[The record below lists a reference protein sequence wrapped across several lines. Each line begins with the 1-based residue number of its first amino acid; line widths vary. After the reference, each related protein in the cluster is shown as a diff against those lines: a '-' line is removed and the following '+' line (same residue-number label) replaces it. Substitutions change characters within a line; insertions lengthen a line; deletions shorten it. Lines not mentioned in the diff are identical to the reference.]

1 MTTIDIDNMGVDDVG
16 TNVNINAPQQ
26 PTANQPPQ
34 ECIFCAIVS
43 GKMPAKIVE
52 SNDQF
57 IAFLDIQPKA
67 VGHIVLVPKRHVMIM
82 DQMTAE
88 EQASYGAMLK
98 NLILKQRSALG
109 ATGYTIISSNGGSS
123 GQSVPHFSVHLI
135 PTYSKTQVELPIM
148 GLIQPQKVPEF
159 VMDDVQKKLQGTTQA
174 QPTAVYGGQ

>member
-1 MTTIDIDNMGVDDVG
+1 MSTIDIDNMNVDDVG
-16 TNVNINAPQQ
+16 TNVNVSAPQ
-26 PTANQPPQ
+26 PTTANQPPQ

-52 SNDQF
+52 SNEQF

-67 VGHIVLVPKRHVMIM
+67 VGHIVIVPKRHVMIM
-82 DQMTAE
+82 DMMNAD
-88 EQASYGAMLK
+88 EQIAYDAMLK
-98 NLILKQRSALG
+98 ALILKQRNALG

-159 VMDDVQKKLQGTTQA
+159 VMDDVLKKLQ
-174 QPTAVYGGQ
+174 